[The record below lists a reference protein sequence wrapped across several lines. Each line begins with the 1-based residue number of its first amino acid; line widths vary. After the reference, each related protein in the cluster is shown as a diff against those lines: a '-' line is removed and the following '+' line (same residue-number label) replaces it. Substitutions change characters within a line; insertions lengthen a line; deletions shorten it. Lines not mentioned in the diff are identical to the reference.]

1 MAPAAPN
8 LLLSIL
14 SPKVRDSLL
23 SRASP
28 VELPTGTLLHDPG
41 VAPRYAYFLLNGLAS
56 MVVALEGGGSAE
68 VNMTGREGVVG
79 AMHILGGSS
88 IPTECMMQ
96 LGGAGL
102 RVPLSHLRE
111 EFAAS
116 AELRS
121 RLLEFVQHEC
131 AAVSQIAGCNRLHSA
146 ERRLVR
152 WLLMASDKTGFNEL
166 DLTHEYLAQLLATHR
181 PTVTLAAGDLQSRGL
196 IQYSRGTI
204 RLLDRPGLEAVACG
218 CYRVVRDLDAKLYR
232 GEDALSLRPA

>member
-23 SRASP
+23 SRASS

-79 AMHILGGSS
+79 AMHILGGSP

-102 RVPLSHLRE
+102 RVPLAHLRE

>member
-23 SRASP
+23 SRASS

>member
-23 SRASP
+23 SRASS

-41 VAPRYAYFLLNGLAS
+41 AAPRYAYFLLNGLAS

-79 AMHILGGSS
+79 AMHILGGSP

>member
-1 MAPAAPN
+1 
-8 LLLSIL
+8 
-14 SPKVRDSLL
+14 
-23 SRASP
+23 
-28 VELPTGTLLHDPG
+28 
-41 VAPRYAYFLLNGLAS
+41 

-79 AMHILGGSS
+79 AMHILGGSP

>member
-23 SRASP
+23 SRASS

-102 RVPLSHLRE
+102 RVPLAHLRE

>member
-116 AELRS
+116 AELRN

>member
-1 MAPAAPN
+1 
-8 LLLSIL
+8 
-14 SPKVRDSLL
+14 
-23 SRASP
+23 
-28 VELPTGTLLHDPG
+28 
-41 VAPRYAYFLLNGLAS
+41 

-79 AMHILGGSS
+79 AMHILGGSP

-102 RVPLSHLRE
+102 RVPLAHLRE

>member
-79 AMHILGGSS
+79 AMHILGGSP

-116 AELRS
+116 AELRN